1 MNSIIADVAKLMQA
15 SGQAPSDSTA
25 DLYAKL
31 MLEEWTEFRDA
42 HMVADDTETFDA
54 CLDLIWVTAGYMI
67 ARGWPIPAGWAEVV
81 RSNHAKIVDGRVLRR
96 ADGKTLKP
104 EGWTPPQLAA
114 LLNVRDAGPFA
125 FGGRKTRRDP

>member
-15 SGQAPSDSTA
+15 SGQGPSDATA

-42 HMVADDTETFDA
+42 HMIADDPGTLDA
-54 CLDLIWVTAGYMI
+54 CLDLIWVTVGYMI

-81 RSNHAKIVDGRVLRR
+81 RSNHAKIVDGRVLKRT
-96 ADGKTLKP
+96 DGKTLKP